1 MKNKRRFVNYWA
13 KMNSIRKTEQKR
25 IFGIPHLSIWNTEEE
40 DVEEKITRDT
50 LVRETLNQYL
60 KWKPPIDSFSEDGLA
75 SLPSDKRDILLANID
90 QIFHEDNTFQKQ
102 IKTVV
107 SLIYDPSK
115 SHLVHQIR
123 YRYWI

>member
-1 MKNKRRFVNYWA
+1 MEFHIYP
-13 KMNSIRKTEQKR
+13 
-25 IFGIPHLSIWNTEEE
+25 FGIQKKKMLKK
-40 DVEEKITRDT
+40 KITRDT
-50 LVRETLNQYL
+50 LVHETLNQYL

-115 SHLVHQIR
+115 SHLVHQIQVLDLG
-123 YRYWI
+123 IF